1 MTRLVVTA
9 DAEADTS
16 DILDYLERE
25 ASPRI
30 ADLYGRRFRATIMR
44 IVDLPETG
52 PLRPALGQEVRI
64 AIVFPYI
71 IIYEYAPQNDTVV
84 LLRVL
89 HGRRNITRE
98 LLKPKPGLRRRLVR
112 APAPRSPPP

>member
-16 DILDYLERE
+16 SILDYLERE
-25 ASPRI
+25 GSPRI
-30 ADLYGRRFRATIMR
+30 AENYGRRFRAAIVR
-44 IVDLPETG
+44 FVDLPETG
-52 PLRPALGQEVRI
+52 PLRPALGQNVRV
-64 AIVFPYI
+64 AIVFSYVL
-71 IIYEYAPQNDTVV
+71 IYEYVPQDYTVT

-98 LLKPKPGLRRRLVR
+98 LLKPNPL
-112 APAPRSPPP
+112 

>member
-9 DAEADTS
+9 DAETDTH

-30 ADLYGRRFRATIMR
+30 ANEFGRRFRVAIGR
-44 IVDLPETG
+44 FVDLPETG
-52 PLRPALGQEVRI
+52 PLRPALGHGVRI

-71 IIYEYAPQNDTVV
+71 LIYEYVPQSDTVT
-84 LLRVL
+84 LLL
-89 HGRRNITRE
+89 SCMGAGTSHKNC
-98 LLKPKPGLRRRLVR
+98 
-112 APAPRSPPP
+112 

>member
-9 DAEADTS
+9 DAETDTS

-30 ADLYGRRFRATIMR
+30 AEDFGRRFRLAIER
-44 IVDLPETG
+44 FVDLPETG
-52 PLRPALGQEVRI
+52 PARPVLGSNVRI
-64 AIVFPYI
+64 AIVYPYI
-71 IIYEYAPQNDTVV
+71 LIYEYVPGGDTVT

-89 HGRRNITRE
+89 HGRRNLTNE
-98 LLKPKPGLRRRLVR
+98 LLNPTRNR
-112 APAPRSPPP
+112 